1 MDEPSL
7 AALRRS
13 SEVELERARH
23 ELARRHDEL
32 SEARAELELGERSRE
47 AITLE
52 RARWEEGLRAL
63 AGHTL
68 SGLELADLRRRGEA
82 IEARARDI
90 ARRHAAARS
99 LLAKAES
106 ALEQGRQAVGEALAR
121 QRWIEEESRRGSL
134 ARERQATLREDED

>member
-13 SEVELERARH
+13 GEVELERARR
-23 ELARRHDEL
+23 ELERRHDEL
-32 SEARAELELGERSRE
+32 SAARAELEQGERSRE

-82 IEARARDI
+82 IEARARGV
-90 ARRHAAARS
+90 ARRLAAARS
-99 LLAKAES
+99 LLAKAET

-134 ARERQATLREDED
+134 ERARRAALREDED